1 MLFACFPCLPFLIIT
16 FFFVLQV
23 NRESAE
29 KVCDKKIAERLLNR
43 KKHAAHSRRK
53 RTRSSVSTASWI
65 QKLNAR
71 KSPSKEC
78 NTPKRS
84 SNSLRRGRSAGA
96 IPEPN
101 VFSPLAPSM
110 TRKPTKPVKVKK
122 KTAKTQVVCR
132 LFVLS
137 GCVIETRMFA
147 CLCLRA
153 QDKQALLQELRRR
166 AKQAV
171 AKRVAKRVERYK
183 KKLKEQLPS
192 QITVWSAREER
203 LLKIIS
209 GTSGVPIAALLIR
222 QCPDP
227 PAEVDPDTDDEA
239 KKEDE
244 CEKKEVSKISVN
256 DDPTIRAW
264 TASDEGRLLVLPR
277 PHSSRLIN

>member
-1 MLFACFPCLPFLIIT
+1 M
-16 FFFVLQV
+16 
-23 NRESAE
+23 
-29 KVCDKKIAERLLNR
+29 
-43 KKHAAHSRRK
+43 
-53 RTRSSVSTASWI
+53 
-65 QKLNAR
+65 
-71 KSPSKEC
+71 
-78 NTPKRS
+78 
-84 SNSLRRGRSAGA
+84 
-96 IPEPN
+96 
-101 VFSPLAPSM
+101 
-110 TRKPTKPVKVKK
+110 
-122 KTAKTQVVCR
+122 
-132 LFVLS
+132 
-137 GCVIETRMFA
+137 
-147 CLCLRA
+147 CLRA

-244 CEKKEVSKISVN
+244 CKKKEVSKISVN

-264 TASDEGRLLVLPR
+264 TASDEGRLLVLPC
-277 PHSSRLIN
+277 PHSSRLINYIS